1 MLDHNT
7 LIDTRRQMLLEEA
20 SMERLAALLPR
31 HASGVRHDLATAC
44 LRLAAWLD
52 TDRTVP
58 VSESGF
64 AA

>member
-7 LIDTRRQMLLEEA
+7 LIDARRQMLLEEA

-31 HASGVRHDLATAC
+31 HRSGVRHDLATAC

-52 TDRTVP
+52 TDRHLQL
-58 VSESGF
+58 SEPGL